1 MSYIPLA
8 VLALV
13 YALISMRRIEGKSI
27 EIWQAMGLGAFLVLI
42 FGQISPVEALKS
54 INLDVIVYI
63 VGMLIIGEALYESG
77 YLNSLLTRF
86 FKGSRTVSSLLLKLV
101 LFSGIASVILMN
113 DTIAVL
119 FTPFLVNLSREKG
132 LNEKMLLLALAFS
145 ITIGS
150 VMSPIGNPQNLLVA
164 LRINNPFP
172 SFFIYLSLPTFVNL
186 LVTYLILT
194 LAFKR
199 EGKREISFEKTAML
213 NNNSLLVASKL
224 SLALLLVLSVA
235 NSIAF
240 SVLAESFPISLISLI
255 AAVPIILSGRAGL
268 RIVYRIDWKTVGF
281 FAFMFILMQSVYDSG
296 VIQLLVHG
304 NIGGVFNIMLF
315 SLTLSQVLSNVPF
328 VALFIK
334 FVTPTLSNYLAL
346 AAGSTIAGNFLILGA
361 ASNIIIIQSAE
372 RYGGKGL
379 SFTDFVKYGMLTT
392 AFNFAIYYAFL
403 MYI

>member
-1 MSYIPLA
+1 
-8 VLALV
+8 
-13 YALISMRRIEGKSI
+13 MRRIGGKSI

-42 FGQISPVEALKS
+42 FGQISPIGALKS
-54 INLDVIVYI
+54 INLDVMVYI

-77 YLNSLLTRF
+77 YLSSLLTRF
-86 FKGSRTVSSLLLKLV
+86 FKDSRTVGSLLLKLV

-113 DTIAVL
+113 DTLAVL

-164 LRINNPFP
+164 LKINNPFP
-172 SFFIYLSLPTFVNL
+172 SFFMYLSLPTLINL
-186 LVTYLILT
+186 LVTYLILK
-194 LAFKR
+194 LAFKS
-199 EGKREISFEKTAML
+199 EGKREISFEKTTTL

-224 SLALLLVLSVA
+224 SLALLLVLSIA
-235 NSIAF
+235 NSIA
-240 SVLAESFPISLISLI
+240 SSLLAVSFPISLISLI
-255 AAVPIILSGRAGL
+255 AAIPIIFSGRAGL
-268 RIVYRIDWKTVGF
+268 RIIYRMDWKTVGF

-315 SLTLSQVLSNVPF
+315 SLMLSQVLSNVPF

-372 RYGGKGL
+372 HYGGKGL
-379 SFTDFVKYGMLTT
+379 SFADFVKYGMFTT
-392 AFNFAIYYAFL
+392 AVNFAIYYAFL
-403 MYI
+403 IYI